1 MDRERGVP
9 MTDQGD
15 TVFCKIAR
23 GEVDSDLV
31 YEDEYCKAFEDM
43 NPQAPTHILV
53 IPREHLTN
61 LFDVDEEKAELV
73 GRLTVAARKVAE
85 QEGLE
90 EDGFRLVVNNGAGVG
105 QSVDHL
111 HLHVLGGREF
121 SWPPG

>member
-1 MDRERGVP
+1 